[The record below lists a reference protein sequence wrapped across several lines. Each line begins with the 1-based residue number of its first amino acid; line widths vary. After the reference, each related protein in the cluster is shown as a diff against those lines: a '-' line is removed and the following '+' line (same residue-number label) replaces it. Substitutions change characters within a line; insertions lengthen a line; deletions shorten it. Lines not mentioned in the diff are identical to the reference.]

1 MPRRENNTSSV
12 PRKILHFP
20 LDPDATSGPTL
31 LSEADVNP
39 GTTKLY
45 RAKAFAELAGVTV
58 RTLHHYDRLG
68 LLKPSYRSE
77 AGYRLY
83 GQRDLA
89 QLEQIVVLKFL
100 GLPLKSIGRLL
111 KSEPASLPGVLE
123 RQHIVLADKRRE
135 LDRTIDA
142 IRAARAALGED
153 HEPDWTLITQ
163 IIRRVGM
170 QNETDWT
177 AKYFNDEAKAKVE
190 ERKALWSPE
199 LQERVTRE
207 WNELFR
213 DVEAALHQD
222 SAGPVAQALVARWRK
237 LVGEF
242 TGGNPQIQ
250 KGLNAMYA
258 DTPNWPDK
266 PRQQYHINPQIQ
278 DFIAKA
284 MNASPR
290 S

>member
-1 MPRRENNTSSV
+1 M
-12 PRKILHFP
+12 
-20 LDPDATSGPTL
+20 
-31 LSEADVNP
+31 NP
-39 GTTKLY
+39 GTNKLY
-45 RAKAFAELAGVTV
+45 RVQEFAELAGVTV

-83 GQRDLA
+83 SQRDLA

-100 GLPLKSIGRLL
+100 GLPLNSIGKLL
-111 KSEPASLPGVLE
+111 KVEPASLPDVLE
-123 RQHIVLADKRRE
+123 RQHRVLTDKHRE
-135 LDRTIDA
+135 LDRTLEA
-142 IRAARAALGED
+142 IAAARAALKSN

-163 IIRRVGM
+163 IIRRIGM
-170 QNETDWT
+170 QNDSQWT
-177 AKYFNDEAKAKVE
+177 SKYFTGEAQSAVE

-213 DVEAALHQD
+213 DIEAALGED
-222 SAGPVAQALVARWRK
+222 PAGVVARCLVARWKK

-242 TGGNPQIQ
+242 TGGNPEIQ
-250 KGLNAMYA
+250 KGLNQMYS
-258 DTPNWPDK
+258 DSPNWPAEQQPHQIK
-266 PRQQYHINPQIQ
+266 PEIMA
-278 DFIAKA
+278 FIMSA
-284 MNASPR
+284 MKVSPK